1 MPARVQEKDV
11 VGEQHTVSGTLPFST
26 RDSPSPPLPPL
37 GCPTQKKT
45 ISTTP
50 PFSFGRPTARL
61 YARSFLKAVVIK
73 RQVLIVNAFCTWQ
86 DRTGLSYDCFLVWFF
101 FKATQSCSGEL
112 IKKKKPLWAEEA
124 AHLVALGLI
133 ASPGKQGVMAYTCT
147 SGWYS
152 GDRIKRLRVQGHP

>member
-1 MPARVQEKDV
+1 MMPARVQEKAV

-26 RDSPSPPLPPL
+26 RDSPSPLLPPL

-45 ISTTP
+45 VSTTP

-86 DRTGLSYDCFLVWFF
+86 DSTGLSYDCFLVC
-101 FKATQSCSGEL
+101 KATQSCSREL

-124 AHLVALGLI
+124 AHLVE
-133 ASPGKQGVMAYTCT
+133 
-147 SGWYS
+147 
-152 GDRIKRLRVQGHP
+152 